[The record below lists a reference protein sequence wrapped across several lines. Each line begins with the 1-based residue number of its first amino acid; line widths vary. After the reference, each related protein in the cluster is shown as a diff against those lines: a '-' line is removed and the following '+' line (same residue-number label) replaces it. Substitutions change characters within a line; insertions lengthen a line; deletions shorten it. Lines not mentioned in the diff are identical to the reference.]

1 MKKIRVGGVP
11 EHFNF
16 AWHIALKDKLFENSG
31 IDLQWIDCPGGT
43 GEMTQSLKNNK
54 IDLAVVL
61 TEGIVK
67 SISDGNQFKIIQ
79 TFVKSPLIWGIHVSS
94 KSRFN
99 KINQL
104 KKTKAAISR
113 IGSGSH
119 LMAYINA
126 QQQGWDV
133 SKDLS
138 FEIVKDLSGGIKALT
153 NDTADYFLW
162 EKFTTKPI
170 VDDGIFKLIG
180 ECPTPWP
187 CFVIATRDSFINLE
201 HKTIK
206 RVLNIVNNITEKI
219 KNIDNI
225 NESISFQYNQNINDV
240 KEWLKQTNWSNKN
253 ISKKTLNDIQN
264 KLLKLKIISNKLN
277 YKELVFKLN

>member
-94 KSRFN
+94 KSNFN
-99 KINQL
+99 KINL
-104 KKTKAAISR
+104 GRSRLIS
-113 IGSGSH
+113 
-119 LMAYINA
+119 A
-126 QQQGWDV
+126 
-133 SKDLS
+133 
-138 FEIVKDLSGGIKALT
+138 
-153 NDTADYFLW
+153 
-162 EKFTTKPI
+162 
-170 VDDGIFKLIG
+170 
-180 ECPTPWP
+180 
-187 CFVIATRDSFINLE
+187 
-201 HKTIK
+201 
-206 RVLNIVNNITEKI
+206 
-219 KNIDNI
+219 
-225 NESISFQYNQNINDV
+225 NDV
-240 KEWLKQTNWSNKN
+240 K
-253 ISKKTLNDIQN
+253 
-264 KLLKLKIISNKLN
+264 N
-277 YKELVFKLN
+277 YKEFTFEGIVMSYNHHLAHEHAETNV

>member
-1 MKKIRVGGVP
+1 MRKIRVGGVP

-16 AWHIALKDKLFENSG
+16 AWHIALKNKLFENSG

-43 GEMTQSLKNNK
+43 GEMTHSLKNNK

-67 SISDGNQFKIIQ
+67 SIFDGNQFKIIQ

-94 KSRFN
+94 KSSFN

-119 LMAYINA
+119 LMAYVNA
-126 QQQGWDV
+126 QQQGWDI

-138 FEIVKDLSGGIKALT
+138 FEIVKDLSGGVKALT
-153 NDTADYFLW
+153 NDSADYFLW
-162 EKFTTKPI
+162 EKFTTKRF
-170 VDDGIFKLIG
+170 VDEGILKRIG

-187 CFVIATRDSFINLE
+187 CFVIAARDSFINRE
-201 HKTIK
+201 HNKIK
-206 RVLNIVNNITEKI
+206 RVLDIVNNVTKKI
-219 KNIDNI
+219 KNVDNI
-225 NESISFQYNQNINDV
+225 NESISFHYNQNINDV

-253 ISKKTLNDIQN
+253 ISEKALDDIQN

>member
-1 MKKIRVGGVP
+1 MNKIRVGGVP

-31 IDLQWIDCPGGT
+31 IDLQWIDCHGGT
-43 GEMTQSLKNNK
+43 GEMTHSLKNNK

-67 SISDGNQFKIIQ
+67 SIFDGNQFKIIQ

-94 KSRFN
+94 KSSFN

-119 LMAYINA
+119 LMAYVNA
-126 QQQGWDV
+126 QQQGWDI

-138 FEIVKDLSGGIKALT
+138 FEIVKDLSGGVKALT
-153 NDTADYFLW
+153 NDSADYFLW
-162 EKFTTKPI
+162 EKFTTKRF
-170 VDDGIFKLIG
+170 VDEGILKRIG

-187 CFVIATRDSFINLE
+187 CFVIAARDSFINRE
-201 HKTIK
+201 HNKIK
-206 RVLNIVNNITEKI
+206 RVLDIVNNVTKKI
-219 KNIDNI
+219 KNVDNI
-225 NESISFQYNQNINDV
+225 NESISFHYNQNINDV

-253 ISKKTLNDIQN
+253 ISEKALDDIQN

>member
-1 MKKIRVGGVP
+1 MRKIRVGGVP

-43 GEMTQSLKNNK
+43 GEMTHSLKNNK

-67 SISDGNQFKIIQ
+67 SIFDGNQFKIIQ

-94 KSRFN
+94 KSSFN

-119 LMAYINA
+119 LMAYVNA
-126 QQQGWDV
+126 QQQGWDI

-138 FEIVKDLSGGIKALT
+138 FEIVKDLSGGVKALT
-153 NDTADYFLW
+153 NDSADYFLW
-162 EKFTTKPI
+162 EKFTTKRF
-170 VDDGIFKLIG
+170 VDEGILKRIG

-187 CFVIATRDSFINLE
+187 CFVIAARDSFINRE
-201 HKTIK
+201 HNKIK
-206 RVLNIVNNITEKI
+206 RVLDIVNNVTKKI
-219 KNIDNI
+219 KNVDNI
-225 NESISFQYNQNINDV
+225 NESISFHYNQNINDV

-253 ISKKTLNDIQN
+253 ISEKALDDIQN

>member
-1 MKKIRVGGVP
+1 MNKIRVGGVP

-43 GEMTQSLKNNK
+43 GEMTHSLKNNK

-67 SISDGNQFKIIQ
+67 SIFDGNQFKIIQ

-94 KSRFN
+94 KSSFN

-119 LMAYINA
+119 LMAYVNA
-126 QQQGWDV
+126 QQQGWDI

-138 FEIVKDLSGGIKALT
+138 FEIVKDLSGGVKALT
-153 NDTADYFLW
+153 NDSADYFLW
-162 EKFTTKPI
+162 EKFTTKRF
-170 VDDGIFKLIG
+170 VDEGILKRIG

-187 CFVIATRDSFINLE
+187 CFVIAARDSFINRE
-201 HKTIK
+201 HNKIK
-206 RVLNIVNNITEKI
+206 RVLDIVNNVTKKI
-219 KNIDNI
+219 KNVDNI
-225 NESISFQYNQNINDV
+225 NESISFHYNQNINDV

-253 ISKKTLNDIQN
+253 ISEKALDDIQN

>member
-1 MKKIRVGGVP
+1 MRKIRVGGVP

-67 SISDGNQFKIIQ
+67 SITDGNQFKIIQ

-94 KSRFN
+94 KSSFN

-119 LMAYINA
+119 LMAYVNA
-126 QQQGWDV
+126 QQQGWDI

-138 FEIVKDLSGGIKALT
+138 FEIVKDLSGGVKALT
-153 NDTADYFLW
+153 NDSADYFLW
-162 EKFTTKPI
+162 EKFTTKRF
-170 VDDGIFKLIG
+170 VDEGILKRIG

-187 CFVIATRDSFINLE
+187 CFVIAARDSFINRE
-201 HKTIK
+201 HNKIK
-206 RVLNIVNNITEKI
+206 RVLDIVNNVTKKI
-219 KNIDNI
+219 KNVDNI
-225 NESISFQYNQNINDV
+225 NESISFHYNQNINDV

-253 ISKKTLNDIQN
+253 ISEKTLDDIQN

>member
-1 MKKIRVGGVP
+1 MRKIRVGGVP

-67 SISDGNQFKIIQ
+67 SITDGNQFKIIQ
-79 TFVKSPLIWGIHVSS
+79 TFVKSPLIWGIHVCS
-94 KSRFN
+94 KSSFN

-119 LMAYINA
+119 LMAYVNA
-126 QQQGWDV
+126 QQQGWDI

-153 NDTADYFLW
+153 NDSADYFLW
-162 EKFTTKPI
+162 EKFTTKRF
-170 VDDGIFKLIG
+170 VDEGILKRIG

-187 CFVIATRDSFINLE
+187 CFVIAARDSFINRE
-201 HKTIK
+201 HNKIK
-206 RVLNIVNNITEKI
+206 RVLDIVNNVTKKI
-219 KNIDNI
+219 KNVDNI
-225 NESISFQYNQNINDV
+225 NESISFHYNQNINDV

-253 ISKKTLNDIQN
+253 ISEKTLDDIQN

>member
-1 MKKIRVGGVP
+1 MREIRVGGVP

-16 AWHIALKDKLFENSG
+16 AWHIALKGKLFENSG

-67 SISDGNQFKIIQ
+67 SITDGNQFKIIQ
-79 TFVKSPLIWGIHVSS
+79 TFVKSPLIWGIHVCS
-94 KSRFN
+94 KSSFN

-119 LMAYINA
+119 LMAYVNA
-126 QQQGWDV
+126 QQHGWNI

-138 FEIVKDLSGGIKALT
+138 FEIVKDLSGGIKALA
-153 NDTADYFLW
+153 NNTADYFLW
-162 EKFTTKPI
+162 EKFTTKPV

-187 CFVIATRDSFINLE
+187 CFVIASRDSFINLE
-201 HKTIK
+201 YKTIK
-206 RVLNIVNNITEKI
+206 RVLNIINNITEKI

-225 NESISFQYNQNINDV
+225 NESISFHYNQNINDV

-253 ISKKTLNDIQN
+253 ISEKTLDDIQN